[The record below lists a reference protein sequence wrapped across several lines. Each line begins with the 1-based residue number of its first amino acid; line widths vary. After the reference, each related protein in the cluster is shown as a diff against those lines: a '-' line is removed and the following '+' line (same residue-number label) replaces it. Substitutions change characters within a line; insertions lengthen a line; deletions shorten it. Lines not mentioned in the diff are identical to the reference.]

1 MLFKK
6 GAEAYLYKEEWYGLQ
21 VVRKHRLPKAYRV
34 PQLDSEIK
42 HVRTIREA
50 RLMYEATRA
59 GVPAPSIYFINLDD
73 STIIMEFIEGS
84 KLKDIVRSLDHDKR
98 VKVFYRIGQQI
109 ALLHQNNIVHGDL
122 TTSNMILTPFGKVFF
137 IDFGLGEF
145 SSSIED
151 KGVDMHLMRRALES
165 AHYEHSAEC
174 FRAVVDGY
182 KAILGDK
189 QSSDVLN
196 RVKEIELRGRYF
208 KRKTSNDRES

>member
-21 VVRKHRLPKAYRV
+21 IVRKQRLPKAYRI

-42 HVRTIREA
+42 HVRTAREA
-50 RLMYEATRA
+50 KLMYEATKA
-59 GVPAPSIYFINLDD
+59 GVPAPSIYFIDLDD

-84 KLKDIVRSLDHDKR
+84 KLKDIVSSLDHDKR
-98 VKVFYRIGQQI
+98 SKVFYRIGQQI

-137 IDFGLGEF
+137 IDFGLSEF

-174 FRAVVDGY
+174 FKAVVDGY

-196 RVKEIELRGRYF
+196 RVKEIELRGRYL
-208 KRKTSNDRES
+208 KRKTSNDREN